1 MLTVQNIETHYG
13 ASQALFGIS
22 MHVRN
27 GEVVTLIGRN
37 GMGKTTSI
45 NSIMGIT
52 PITRGNII
60 FENVRIEHL
69 ESFKINRKGI
79 ALVPEGRQVFPNLTV
94 RENLVAISANRNN
107 HTSPWNLNK
116 ILDLFPQL
124 SARIDSM
131 ANLLSGG
138 EQQMLA
144 IGRSLMTN
152 PKLLLLDEATE
163 GLAPLVRNEIWRC
176 LNKLKKEGISMLV
189 VDKNIKDLARVADM
203 HYVIEKG
210 QIVWQGNSYELLNH
224 KDYLGYKLGVYK
236 YKKNYFNY

>member
-1 MLTVQNIETHYG
+1 MLTVKNIETHYG

-22 MHVRN
+22 MNVRN

-52 PITRGNII
+52 PITRGNIF
-60 FENVRIEHL
+60 FENAKIEHL

-107 HTSPWNLNK
+107 NASPWNLNK
-116 ILDLFPQL
+116 ILELFPQL

-176 LNKLKKEGISMLV
+176 LNQLKNEGISILV
-189 VDKNIKDLARVADM
+189 VDKNINDLARIADM

-210 QIVWQGNSYELLNH
+210 KIVWQGNSTELLKQ
-224 KDYLGYKLGVYK
+224 KDHLGNKLGV
-236 YKKNYFNY
+236 

>member
-1 MLTVQNIETHYG
+1 MLAVRGIESHYG
-13 ASQALFGIS
+13 ASQALFGVS
-22 MHVRN
+22 LSVKS

-52 PITRGNII
+52 KITRGEI
-60 FENVRIEHL
+60 FLENQPINDL
-69 ESFKINRKGI
+69 ESFEINRKGI

-94 RENLVAISANRNN
+94 RENLVAIAANRNKHAN
-107 HTSPWNLNK
+107 PWNLEK
-116 ILDLFPQL
+116 ILDLFPLL
-124 SARIDSM
+124 SARIDNM

-152 PKLLLLDEATE
+152 PKILLLDEATE
-163 GLAPLVRNEIWRC
+163 GLAPLVRSEIWRC
-176 LNKLKKEGISMLV
+176 LNQLKEEGISILV
-189 VDKNIKDLARVADM
+189 VDKNVNDLARIADM

-210 QIVWQGNSYELLNH
+210 RIVWEGTSPELLEQ
-224 KDYLGYKLGVYK
+224 KDFLGNKLGV
-236 YKKNYFNY
+236 

>member
-1 MLTVQNIETHYG
+1 MLTVKNIETHYG

-22 MHVRN
+22 MNVGN

-52 PITRGNII
+52 PITRGSI
-60 FENVRIEHL
+60 FFEDVQIEHL

-107 HTSPWNLNK
+107 HTSPWNLSK

-124 SARIDSM
+124 STRIDSM

-176 LNKLKKEGISMLV
+176 LNQLKNEGISILV
-189 VDKNIKDLARVADM
+189 VDKNINDLARIADM

-210 QIVWQGNSYELLNH
+210 QIVWQGNSTELLNH
-224 KDYLGYKLGVYK
+224 KDYLGNKLGI
-236 YKKNYFNY
+236 

>member
-1 MLTVQNIETHYG
+1 MLAVRGIESHYG
-13 ASQALFGIS
+13 ASQALFGVS
-22 MHVRN
+22 LSVKS

-52 PITRGNII
+52 KITRGEI
-60 FENVRIEHL
+60 FLENQPINDL
-69 ESFKINRKGI
+69 ESFEINRMGI

-94 RENLVAISANRNN
+94 RENLVAIAANRNKYAD
-107 HTSPWNLNK
+107 PWNLEK
-116 ILDLFPQL
+116 ILDLFPLL
-124 SARIDSM
+124 SARIDNM

-152 PKLLLLDEATE
+152 PKILLLDEATE
-163 GLAPLVRNEIWRC
+163 GLAPLVRSEIWRC
-176 LNKLKKEGISMLV
+176 LNQLKEEGISILV
-189 VDKNIKDLARVADM
+189 VDKNVNDLARIADM

-210 QIVWQGNSYELLNH
+210 RIVWEGTSPELLEQ
-224 KDYLGYKLGVYK
+224 KDFLGNKLGV
-236 YKKNYFNY
+236 

>member
-52 PITRGNII
+52 PITRGSI
-60 FENVRIEHL
+60 FFEDVQIEHL

-210 QIVWQGNSYELLNH
+210 QIVWQGNSTELLNH
-224 KDYLGYKLGVYK
+224 KDYLGNKLGV
-236 YKKNYFNY
+236 

>member
-1 MLTVQNIETHYG
+1 MLTVKNIETHYG

-22 MHVRN
+22 MNVRN

-52 PITRGNII
+52 PITRGSI
-60 FENVRIEHL
+60 FFEDVQIEHL

-107 HTSPWNLNK
+107 HTSPWNLSK

-124 SARIDSM
+124 STRIDSM

-176 LNKLKKEGISMLV
+176 LNQLKKEGISILV
-189 VDKNIKDLARVADM
+189 VDKNINDLARIADM

-210 QIVWQGNSYELLNH
+210 QIVWQGNSTELLNH
-224 KDYLGYKLGVYK
+224 KDYLGNKLGI
-236 YKKNYFNY
+236 

>member
-22 MHVRN
+22 MNVRN

-52 PITRGNII
+52 PITRGSI
-60 FENVRIEHL
+60 FFEDVQIEHL

-107 HTSPWNLNK
+107 NASPWNLNK
-116 ILDLFPQL
+116 ILELFPQL

-176 LNKLKKEGISMLV
+176 LNQLKNEGISILV
-189 VDKNIKDLARVADM
+189 VDKNINDLARIADM

-210 QIVWQGNSYELLNH
+210 QIVWQGNSTELLNH
-224 KDYLGYKLGVYK
+224 KDYLGNKLGI
-236 YKKNYFNY
+236 

>member
-1 MLTVQNIETHYG
+1 MN
-13 ASQALFGIS
+13 
-22 MHVRN
+22 VRN

-52 PITRGNII
+52 PITRGNIF

-107 HTSPWNLNK
+107 HTSPWNLSK

-124 SARIDSM
+124 STRIDSM

-176 LNKLKKEGISMLV
+176 LNQLKNEGISILV
-189 VDKNIKDLARVADM
+189 VDKNINDLARIADM

-210 QIVWQGNSYELLNH
+210 QIVWQGNSTELLNH
-224 KDYLGYKLGVYK
+224 KDYLGNKLGI
-236 YKKNYFNY
+236 

>member
-1 MLTVQNIETHYG
+1 LLTVQNIETHYG

-22 MHVRN
+22 LNVRN
-27 GEVVTLIGRN
+27 GEVVTLMGRN

-52 PITRGNII
+52 PITRGSI
-60 FENVRIEHL
+60 FFEDVQIEHL

-107 HTSPWNLNK
+107 HTSPWNLSK

-176 LNKLKKEGISMLV
+176 LNQLKKEGISILV
-189 VDKNIKDLARVADM
+189 VDKNINDLARIADM

-210 QIVWQGNSYELLNH
+210 QIVWQGNSTELLNH
-224 KDYLGYKLGVYK
+224 KDYLGNKLGI
-236 YKKNYFNY
+236 

>member
-1 MLTVQNIETHYG
+1 LLTVQNIETHYG

-22 MHVRN
+22 LNVRN

-52 PITRGNII
+52 PITRGSI
-60 FENVRIEHL
+60 FFEDVQIEHL

-107 HTSPWNLNK
+107 HTSPWNLSK

-176 LNKLKKEGISMLV
+176 LNQLKKEGISILV
-189 VDKNIKDLARVADM
+189 VDKNINDLARIADM
-203 HYVIEKG
+203 NYVIEKG
-210 QIVWQGNSYELLNH
+210 QIVWQGNSTELLNH
-224 KDYLGYKLGVYK
+224 KDYLGNKLGI
-236 YKKNYFNY
+236 

>member
-22 MHVRN
+22 MNVRN

-52 PITRGNII
+52 PITQGGIF

-69 ESFKINRKGI
+69 ESFEINRKGI

-94 RENLVAISANRNN
+94 RENLVAIAANRNN

-176 LNKLKKEGISMLV
+176 LNQLKKEGISMLV
-189 VDKNIKDLARVADM
+189 VDKNIKDLARIADV

-210 QIVWQGNSYELLNH
+210 QIVWQGNSSELLEQ
-224 KDYLGYKLGVYK
+224 KDFLGDKLGV
-236 YKKNYFNY
+236 

>member
-1 MLTVQNIETHYG
+1 LLTLQNIETHYG

-22 MHVRN
+22 LNVRN

-52 PITRGNII
+52 PITRGSI
-60 FENVRIEHL
+60 FFEDVQIEHL

-107 HTSPWNLNK
+107 HTSPWNLSK

-176 LNKLKKEGISMLV
+176 LNQLKKEGISILV
-189 VDKNIKDLARVADM
+189 VDKNINDLARIADM

-210 QIVWQGNSYELLNH
+210 QIVWQGNSTELLNH
-224 KDYLGYKLGVYK
+224 KDYLGNKLGI
-236 YKKNYFNY
+236 

>member
-22 MHVRN
+22 LNVRN

-52 PITRGNII
+52 PITRGSI
-60 FENVRIEHL
+60 FFEDVQIEHL

-94 RENLVAISANRNN
+94 RENLVATSANRNN

-124 SARIDSM
+124 SARINSM

-176 LNKLKKEGISMLV
+176 LNQLKKEGISILV
-189 VDKNIKDLARVADM
+189 VDKNINDLTRIADM

-210 QIVWQGNSYELLNH
+210 KIVWHGNSTELLKQ
-224 KDYLGYKLGVYK
+224 KDYLGNKLGV
-236 YKKNYFNY
+236 

>member
-1 MLTVQNIETHYG
+1 MLTLQNIETHYG

-22 MHVRN
+22 MNVRN

-52 PITRGNII
+52 PITRGNIF
-60 FENVRIEHL
+60 FENVQIEHL
-69 ESFKINRKGI
+69 ESFEINRKGI

-124 SARIDSM
+124 SARINSM

-176 LNKLKKEGISMLV
+176 LNQLKKEGISILV
-189 VDKNIKDLARVADM
+189 VDKNINDLTRIADM

-210 QIVWQGNSYELLNH
+210 KIVWHGNSTELLKQ
-224 KDYLGYKLGVYK
+224 KDYLGNKLGV
-236 YKKNYFNY
+236 

>member
-1 MLTVQNIETHYG
+1 MLTLQNIETHYG

-22 MHVRN
+22 MNVRN

-37 GMGKTTSI
+37 GMGKTTFI

-210 QIVWQGNSYELLNH
+210 QIVWQGNSNELLNH
-224 KDYLGYKLGVYK
+224 KDYLGNKLGV
-236 YKKNYFNY
+236 

>member
-1 MLTVQNIETHYG
+1 MVREIETHYG
-13 ASQALFGIS
+13 ASQALFGVSLSIKG
-22 MHVRN
+22 

-52 PITRGNII
+52 QITRGEI
-60 FENVRIEHL
+60 FLENEQIDHL

-94 RENLVAISANRNN
+94 RENLVAIAANRNKYPN
-107 HTSPWNLNK
+107 PWNLGK

-124 SARIDSM
+124 SARIDNM

-163 GLAPLVRNEIWRC
+163 GLAPLVRREIWRC
-176 LNKLKKEGISMLV
+176 LNQLKKEGISILV
-189 VDKNIKDLARVADM
+189 VDKNVNDLARIADM

-210 QIVWQGNSYELLNH
+210 RIVWEGTSPELLEQ
-224 KDYLGYKLGVYK
+224 KDFLGNKLGV
-236 YKKNYFNY
+236 

>member
-1 MLTVQNIETHYG
+1 MLTLQNIETHYG

-22 MHVRN
+22 MNVRN

-52 PITRGNII
+52 PITRGSI
-60 FENVRIEHL
+60 FFEDDQIEHL

-176 LNKLKKEGISMLV
+176 LNQLKKEGISILV
-189 VDKNIKDLARVADM
+189 VDKNINDLARIADM

-210 QIVWQGNSYELLNH
+210 KIVWQGNSTELLKQ
-224 KDYLGYKLGVYK
+224 KDHLGNKLGV
-236 YKKNYFNY
+236 

>member
-22 MHVRN
+22 MNVRN

-52 PITRGNII
+52 PITRGSIF
-60 FENVRIEHL
+60 FENVQIEHL

-176 LNKLKKEGISMLV
+176 LNQLKNEGISMLV
-189 VDKNIKDLARVADM
+189 VDKNINDLARIADM

-210 QIVWQGNSYELLNH
+210 QIVWQGNSTELLNQ
-224 KDYLGYKLGVYK
+224 KDYLGNKLGV
-236 YKKNYFNY
+236 